1 MNKKYSKL
9 TPAELVKYNEQQ
21 QKEFDERLEKLNTLR
36 NEGSITQ
43 EVYDKKLATL
53 TKKFELANPDEC
65 ASKDAKVC
73 EPKEPSAYR
82 KYIIKRNNKK
92 RVVHDLSKLEVENGK
107 KVMVEVDHLDLSFTN
122 PADPSQ
128 TNLVIRDASIKLYEG
143 EVLAIIGES
152 GSGKSVITSAMYGL
166 VGANANIEKGKIKV
180 LGKEVQDLTFKQWE
194 KSKLRGT
201 GISAVFQNPM
211 TTLNPTKKIGA
222 QIMEGMLV
230 NKLVNSKKEARAKA
244 LEYLISTK
252 ISNPE
257 GVMDMYPHQL
267 SGGMKQRVVIAA
279 ILACE
284 PKILVLDEPT
294 TALDPTVQALVLDI
308 IRELRDKYKISIIF
322 ISHDLGVISS
332 IADRVAIMYAGQVIE
347 IGTRDEIM
355 WHPQHPYTWGLLQSM
370 PDVNKGER
378 LQTIRGA
385 VPASLNTIT
394 GDAFAPRNDFAMG
407 IDFEQEPPMFAVSK
421 THFAKTWLLDKRA
434 PKYEPPKIIKDRW
447 NAFAKGKAGK

>member
-1 MNKKYSKL
+1 MLKNKSKL
-9 TPAELVKYNEQQ
+9 TPVELEKYNKKQ
-21 QKEFDERLEKLNTLR
+21 QKELDERLDKLNELKK
-36 NEGSITQ
+36 NGSITQ
-43 EVYDKKLATL
+43 EAYDKKFATL
-53 TKKFELANPDEC
+53 NEKFKLIELNDCKKDNKTKCEDKEL
-65 ASKDAKVC
+65 
-73 EPKEPSAYR
+73 SAYR
-82 KYIIKRNNKK
+82 KYVIKRNDKK
-92 RVVHDLSKLEVENGK
+92 RVVHDLSNLDVEDGR

-166 VGANANIEKGKIKV
+166 VGTNANIEKGKIKV
-180 LGKEVQDLTFKQWE
+180 LGKEVQDLNFKQWE

-211 TTLNPTKKIGA
+211 TTLNSTKKIGK
-222 QIMEGMLV
+222 QIMEGMLF
-230 NKLVNSKKEARAKA
+230 NKLVNSKEEARVKA
-244 LEYLISTK
+244 IEYLISTK

-257 GVMDMYPHQL
+257 SVMNMYPHQL
-267 SGGMKQRVVIAA
+267 SGGMKQRVVIAS
-279 ILACE
+279 ILACQ
-284 PKILVLDEPT
+284 PKVLVLDEPT

-308 IRELRDKYKISIIF
+308 IRDLRDKYKISIIF

-347 IGTRDEIM
+347 VGTRDEIM

-385 VPASLNTIT
+385 VPGSLNSIK
-394 GDAFAPRNDFAMG
+394 GDAFAERNDFAMG
-407 IDFEQEPPMFAVSK
+407 IDFQQEPPLFQVSK
-421 THFAKTWLLDKRA
+421 THFAKTWLLDPRA
-434 PKYEPPKIIKDRW
+434 DKYEPPKIIKSRW
-447 NAFAKGKAGK
+447 DVFKEGKVNK